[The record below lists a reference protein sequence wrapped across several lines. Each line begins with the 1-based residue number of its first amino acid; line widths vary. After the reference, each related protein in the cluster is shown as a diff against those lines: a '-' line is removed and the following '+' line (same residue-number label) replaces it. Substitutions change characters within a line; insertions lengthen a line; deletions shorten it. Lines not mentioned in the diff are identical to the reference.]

1 MRRQTRAMRLLIAIL
16 LLLAAPALADG
27 HHQSARDAVAAGKIR
42 PLGEVLATVSRAFPG
57 RALDV
62 RLGGGSGAWVY
73 RVKVLATDGTVVSVT
88 VDARSGRIV
97 GVRGPRR

>member
-1 MRRQTRAMRLLIAIL
+1 MRALIAIL
-16 LLLAAPALADG
+16 LLLAAPALAD
-27 HHQSARDAVAAGKIR
+27 HHRSVRDAVAAGEIR

-62 RLGGGSGAWVY
+62 RLGGGRGAWIY
-73 RVKVLATDGTVVSVT
+73 RVKVLAADGTVVAVT

-97 GVRGPRR
+97 GVRGPRH

>member
-1 MRRQTRAMRLLIAIL
+1 MRALTAILL
-16 LLLAAPALADG
+16 LLLAAPALAD
-27 HHQSARDAVAAGKIR
+27 HHHRGVRDAVAAGEIR

-62 RLGGGSGAWVY
+62 RLGGGRGAWIY
-73 RVKVLATDGTVVSVT
+73 RVKVLAADGTVVSVT

-97 GVRGPRR
+97 GVRGPRH